1 MRTKILNADSP
12 EAIELASRLF
22 ARGELVAFP
31 TETVYG
37 LGANA
42 LDREAVLSIFAA
54 KGRPADNPLI
64 VHIWHR
70 NQLEELCGIPEGAEQ
85 LMDAFWPG
93 PLTMLF
99 PRKPKIPLE
108 VTAGLPTVAIRMPS
122 MPCTR
127 KLLETCGLPIAA
139 PSANRSGRPSPTT
152 AAHVKEDMEGR
163 IPLILDGGECLVGLE
178 STVLDLTR
186 GEPVILRPGGIT
198 RDMIESVLHK
208 EVRIAGSVL
217 RPLKPDEKALSP
229 GMRYRHY
236 APEGCVTLVE
246 GPEEAVLESLR
257 MNCLRD
263 RSEGKRSCVL
273 CFTEHMS
280 RLSDCDPHDL
290 GSKTDEREVAHRLF
304 DTLRRLDEEGME
316 TIYSEVVPP
325 EGVGLAVM
333 NRLGRAAAFRSIR
346 AGQEND

>member
-1 MRTKILNADSP
+1 MKTQILDANSP
-12 EAIELASRLF
+12 EAIALA
-22 ARGELVAFP
+22 ARFFSQGELVGFP

-64 VHIWHR
+64 VHIWNR
-70 NQLEELCGIPEGAEQ
+70 DQLEGLCTIPEGAEK

-99 PRKPKIPLE
+99 PRTEKIPDE

-127 KLLETCGLPIAA
+127 RLLQVCGLPIAA

-152 AAHVKEDMEGR
+152 AAHVMEDMEGR
-163 IPLILDGGECLVGLE
+163 IPLILDGGECQVGLE
-178 STVLDLTR
+178 STVLDLTH
-186 GEPVILRPGGIT
+186 GQPTILRPGGIT
-198 RDMIESVLHK
+198 REMIAETLGT
-208 EVRIAGSVL
+208 EVALAGSIL
-217 RPLKPDEKALSP
+217 PPLQPDEKALSP
-229 GMRYRHY
+229 GMRYKHY
-236 APEGCVTLVE
+236 APKGNVTLVE
-246 GPEEAVLESLR
+246 GGEEAVLREMR
-257 MNCLRD
+257 ERCLVD
-263 RSEGKRSCVL
+263 RQEGRRSCVL
-273 CFTEHMS
+273 CFTEHLEAL
-280 RLSDCDPHDL
+280 RDCDPHDI
-290 GSKTDEREVAHRLF
+290 GSRTDDREIAHRLF
-304 DTLRRLDEEGME
+304 DTLRQLDHEGME

-333 NRLGRAAAFRSIR
+333 NRLGRAAAFRTIR
-346 AGQEND
+346 V